1 MSSAAA
7 AREPLPP
14 RPYLPPSMAGAL
26 AACTGSAAFMRAG
39 WRAFVSADAATLG
52 GLWAAAC
59 GASILAVL
67 VAALVRALLARRTS
81 RASRWISAAAVWA
94 AGAFAVCALSSACVV
109 GERFGEL
116 DALVA
121 HPMSS
126 YVFAPAADGRFGAY
140 GFQVAADVLLPDGTR
155 VGGVLLSLDE
165 EPRAARLRLV
175 GRCVRFEDEPWDR
188 SRFMAGAVAEVEAV
202 RVQDEAGASEAGI
215 GAVRAQALSV
225 IDPASSP
232 ARALVAGIVCGRTT
246 ELAQTEGQEWF
257 SATGTSH
264 LVAVSGS
271 HLAFVSS
278 LAGVVLERTRTPL
291 AARSCLLFA
300 LAAAYV
306 VFTGGAASAVRSLIM
321 VASAS
326 APRAL
331 GRRAHGPSG
340 LSLAVMLMLAVDPGT
355 VFDLGFQLSVASVLF
370 IGLFFRY
377 LAWHVEAWG
386 APALLA
392 EPLALTLSAQWATL
406 PVTVPVF
413 GEVSLIAPVANLVLG
428 PVMSALLVAGLVL
441 APVAMAVPALTAA
454 ALAPLDLIASIA
466 LFTAELMADAP
477 GALLVVDSESA
488 TLPVAAVLLALAAG
502 AYALWRRIPRAF
514 AVGALAAL
522 LVIAGAHAARWR
534 FFAPAAVTVLDVGQ
548 GDAILVRDGTDAVLV
563 DCGVDDAVA
572 SALARASVM
581 HLDAVV
587 ITHWDRDHWGGLG
600 AVLDAVEVDAII
612 VAEGAER
619 SVPSEAADLD
629 LPEMQTVGPG
639 DAFAVGG
646 FRCRDVWP
654 TGSVAGEEN
663 GDSLVLDV
671 RYERDGRSLSVL
683 LTGDTEA
690 DEAAR
695 YAESVGD
702 IDVLKMGHHGSA
714 VSVDAEML
722 KTLDPELAVA
732 SAGEGNAYGHPDP
745 AAVALVRELG
755 ARFLCTIEAG
765 DVALEPAEG
774 GFRVGTLRGLTV
786 E

>member
-587 ITHWDRDHWGGLG
+587 ITHWTATTGEGSGPFWTRWRWMPSSLRRVLNAPCPPRPRTSIFPRCRRWGR
-600 AVLDAVEVDAII
+600 VT
-612 VAEGAER
+612 
-619 SVPSEAADLD
+619 PSRW
-629 LPEMQTVGPG
+629 V
-639 DAFAVGG
+639 AFA
-646 FRCRDVWP
+646 
-654 TGSVAGEEN
+654 AGTY
-663 GDSLVLDV
+663 G
-671 RYERDGRSLSVL
+671 RQGRSRARR
-683 LTGDTEA
+683 TGTRSCSTCA
-690 DEAAR
+690 TRGTAGASQCSSRAIPRRMRRRATPSPWAISMCSRWATMAPPFRSTPRCSKRSIRSSPWRAR
-695 YAESVGD
+695 RGRATPTD
-702 IDVLKMGHHGSA
+702 IPTRRRWRSSGS
-714 VSVDAEML
+714 
-722 KTLDPELAVA
+722 
-732 SAGEGNAYGHPDP
+732 
-745 AAVALVRELG
+745 
-755 ARFLCTIEAG
+755 
-765 DVALEPAEG
+765 
-774 GFRVGTLRGLTV
+774 
-786 E
+786 